1 MLEPGE
7 PMYIFGYG
15 SIIWKW
21 GVPDVTPLEVIRG
34 KIYGWNRTFNMKSMQ
49 HRGNLEFPGRA
60 VTIEE
65 AEPANE
71 VHGIAYKVAY
81 EDVEK
86 TIENMNIREKRY
98 DKRL

>member
-1 MLEPGE
+1 
-7 PMYIFGYG
+7 MYIFGYG

-21 GVPDVTPLEVIRG
+21 GVPDVTPLDVIRC
-34 KIYGWNRTFNMKSMQ
+34 KIYGWNRTFNMKSM
-49 HRGNLEFPGRA
+49 HSRGNLEFPGRA

-65 AEPANE
+65 AEPTNE

-86 TIENMNIREKRY
+86 TVENMNIREKRY
-98 DKRL
+98 D